1 MSRIARVSSINEAL
15 SQPAVAIPVLFR
27 DGVGTISNAIP
38 ASVGGL
44 DVPRTLSKEWNVRQG
59 LKGEAGS
66 AIVLRSLRE
75 TNVIFVSLGTSDQL
89 PQNYRLAGAG
99 AARAAGETPV
109 AFLVPTEGVQN
120 PSGVAQ
126 ALTEGAVLSGY
137 NFKDRGDSINFDVV
151 PVGVPLPTVEVHDAV
166 TDGVATGSLIAEAVN
181 WAKFLVDTPAGD
193 MSPRILASEIDE
205 RLSSDE
211 HVRVDVWT
219 ETKIREERLG
229 GLLGVGLGS
238 AQPTRLVYVR
248 YDPMPGVTIPHVALV
263 GKGVTFDS
271 GGLSMKTPEGMMAM
285 KTDMTGSAIVMAVT
299 SLASRLK
306 LPIRITAIAP
316 LTENLVGDKATKPGD
331 ILTIRNG
338 MTIEVLNT
346 DAEGRLILADGLSL
360 AVDAEP
366 DVIIDVA
373 TLTGA
378 QNVALGDEVGAMFV
392 SSNELAGQ
400 LANASERSGEMF
412 WRMPLVDSYESHI
425 ESDVA
430 DMKNMGKP
438 PRAGSI
444 IGALILR
451 RFTSGK
457 PWAHLD
463 IAGPARADAPRGY
476 VTKGATA
483 FSARTLVEYLTDL
496 STTTLR
502 SAGPAPTSPRT
513 ESLSSG

>member
-1 MSRIARVSSINEAL
+1 MSRFARVSSIKEAL
-15 SQPAVAIPVLFR
+15 SQPTVVIPVLFR
-27 DGVGTISNAIP
+27 DGVGTISKAIP
-38 ASVGGL
+38 SSVGGL
-44 DVPRTLSKEWNVRQG
+44 DVPRTLSKEWNTRQG

-66 AIVLRSLRE
+66 AVVLRSLRE
-75 TNVIFVSLGTSDQL
+75 TNVIFVSLGASDQL
-89 PQNYRLAGAG
+89 LQNYRLAGAS
-99 AARAAGETPV
+99 AVRAAGELPL
-109 AFLVPTEGVQN
+109 AFLLPTEGVES
-120 PSGVAQ
+120 PAGVAQ
-126 ALTEGAVLSGY
+126 ALTEGALLSAY
-137 NFKDRGDSINFDVV
+137 SFKDHGPSINFDVV

-166 TDGVATGSLIAEAVN
+166 TEGVATGALVAEAVN

-193 MSPRILASEIDE
+193 MSPRTLASAIDD

-211 HVRVDVWT
+211 HVRVEVWT

-238 AQPTRLVYVR
+238 AQPTRLVYAR

-285 KTDMTGSAIVMAVT
+285 KTDMTGAAVVMAVT

-306 LPIRITAIAP
+306 LPVRVTAIAP

-366 DVIIDVA
+366 DVIVDVA

-378 QNVALGDEVGAMFV
+378 QNVALGDEVGAMYV
-392 SSNELAGQ
+392 SNDELATQ
-400 LANASERSGEMF
+400 LAAASERSGEML
-412 WRMPLVDSYESHI
+412 WRMPLVDSYES
-425 ESDVA
+425 
-430 DMKNMGKP
+430 
-438 PRAGSI
+438 
-444 IGALILR
+444 
-451 RFTSGK
+451 
-457 PWAHLD
+457 AH
-463 IAGPARADAPRGY
+463 
-476 VTKGATA
+476 
-483 FSARTLVEYLTDL
+483 
-496 STTTLR
+496 
-502 SAGPAPTSPRT
+502 
-513 ESLSSG
+513 

>member
-1 MSRIARVSSINEAL
+1 VSSTKEAL
-15 SQPAVAIPVLFR
+15 GQPTIVIPVLFR
-27 DGVGTISNAIP
+27 DGVGTISKAIP
-38 ASVGGL
+38 SSVGGL
-44 DVPRTLSKEWNVRQG
+44 DVPRTLTQEWNARQG
-59 LKGEAGS
+59 LKGDAGS
-66 AIVLRSLRE
+66 AVVLRSLRE

-89 PQNYRLAGAG
+89 LQNYRLAGA
-99 AARAAGETPV
+99 AAVRAAGETPL
-109 AFLVPTEGVQN
+109 AFLLPTEGVQN

-126 ALTEGAVLSGY
+126 ALTEGALLSAY
-137 NFKDRGDSINFDVV
+137 NFKDQSAAINFDVV

-166 TDGVATGSLIAEAVN
+166 TDGVATGALIAEAVN

-205 RLSSDE
+205 RLSNDE

-219 ETKIREERLG
+219 ETRIREERLG

-238 AQPTRLVYVR
+238 AQPTRLVYAR

-263 GKGVTFDS
+263 GKGVTFDA

-285 KTDMTGSAIVMAVT
+285 KTDMTGAAVVMAVT

-306 LPIRITAIAP
+306 LPLRITAIAP

-366 DVIIDVA
+366 DIIVDVA

-378 QNVALGDEVGAMFV
+378 QNVALGDEVGAMYV
-392 SSNELAGQ
+392 SSDDLATH
-400 LANASERSGEMF
+400 LASASERSGEMF
-412 WRMPLVDSYESHI
+412 WRMPLVESYESHI

-430 DMKNMGKP
+430 DMKNIGKP

-463 IAGPARADAPRGY
+463 IAGPSRADAPRGY
-476 VTKGATA
+476 VTKGSTA
-483 FSARTLVEYLTDL
+483 FSARTLVEYLTEL
-496 STTTLR
+496 SKTTLRGASTESTSTTTE
-502 SAGPAPTSPRT
+502 GPTS
-513 ESLSSG
+513 E